1 MQVQSLGGENPL
13 EEEMATHSRLENPVD
28 RGAQRAAVHGGVKS
42 RTRLGTH
49 GTAHTAHTCGGVTGW
64 FLPQPLREEPLVL
77 SWLLVGAAS
86 RGPLGASKLFPALE
100 ASSLGL
106 FCISASPAS
115 LFSLIRTPVI
125 VFRIHLNTS

>member
-49 GTAHTAHTCGGVTGW
+49 VWRCHRLVPSRAPAGGAPG
-64 FLPQPLREEPLVL
+64 PLL
-77 SWLLVGAAS
+77 AS
-86 RGPLGASKLFPALE
+86 RGGGLPGVPWAPPV
-100 ASSLGL
+100 SSRLSRHLLWGS
-106 FCISASPAS
+106 SASQRLQPPS
-115 LFSLIRTPVI
+115 FLL
-125 VFRIHLNTS
+125 